1 MLKRTIKYED
11 FNGQNQTE
19 DAYFNLTKTELVRLE
34 IASKNGL
41 AEDLIELTKSEENKE
56 ELLAFFEKLI
66 LSSYGKKSEDGKSF
80 VKNPALLDEF
90 RCSAMYDALLM
101 DLVTDADLAAAFV
114 SGILPRDM
122 AEAAE
127 KEALKLKTAEA
138 LGTTEAKDPTTM
150 TTAEIAAANKPEA

>member
-1 MLKRTIKYED
+1 MLKRKIAYED
-11 FNGQNQTE
+11 FNGEKQVDE
-19 DAYFNLTKTELVRLE
+19 AYFNLTKTELVRLE

-41 AEDLIELTKSEENKE
+41 AEDLLALTQDEENKQ

-66 LSSYGKKSEDGKSF
+66 VSSYGQKSEDGKTF
-80 VKNPALLDEF
+80 IKNPALTEEF
-90 RCSAMYDALLM
+90 KCSAMYDALLM
-101 DLVTDADLAAAFV
+101 DLVTSADLAASFIA
-114 SGILPRDM
+114 GILPREM

-138 LGTTEAKDPTTM
+138 LNVSETKDPTEM